1 VPGSELVERVMS
13 FGTDLALTIVA
24 GTFLSILVITLLVLG
39 VIIFALRRAI
49 PPAEDPGVAEL
60 KRRLAAGEISPV
72 EYEVR
77 VRAIVKGDE

>member
-1 VPGSELVERVMS
+1 MNSGSELA
-13 FGTDLALTIVA
+13 LAIVA

-39 VIIFALRRAI
+39 VIVFALRRAI

-60 KRRLAAGEISPV
+60 RRRMADGEISPV

-77 VRAIVKGDE
+77 VRAIEKGDM

>member
-1 VPGSELVERVMS
+1 MNFGS
-13 FGTDLALTIVA
+13 DLALTIVA
-24 GTFLSILVITLLVLG
+24 GTFLSIIATTLLVVG
-39 VIIFALRRAI
+39 VIVFALRRAT

-77 VRAIVKGDE
+77 VRAIEKGDE